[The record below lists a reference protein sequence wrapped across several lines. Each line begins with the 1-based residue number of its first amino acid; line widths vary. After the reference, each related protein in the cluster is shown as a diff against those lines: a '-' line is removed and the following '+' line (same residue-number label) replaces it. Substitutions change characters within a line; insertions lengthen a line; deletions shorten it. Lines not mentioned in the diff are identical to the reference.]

1 MTYFADLEHEE
12 IVSNGYATLE
22 STKIKSARR
31 HPQNFGKTRG
41 LQSLLSIIYL
51 VSNNLLDYE
60 ETASAFEVI
69 RGCRDHS
76 LFKAIV
82 TSKSLAVKAIAKTFV
97 GEAIASCDLTLVK
110 ALLAIGIDLN
120 SPAGYGFHK
129 PLAMAIEAQS
139 VEIANVLLNHGADV
153 NARDVSG
160 NTMLLK
166 AVRSTSLELVKLM
179 LSSGADVNA
188 VSRYGLRSITA
199 LQEAKRMGTFDI
211 VQLLLYWGAD
221 VNSRPHP
228 AKETALEEAASR
240 GNLSLVT
247 LLLDFGAHDSILALP
262 AAIHTGNREIVQLLW
277 KHAELESCN
286 CSCVMTD
293 KVSVSLQAAASNGDR
308 ELVNFFLNAG
318 ADVNASPPERKGKS
332 ALQAAVY
339 AGDLGMV
346 QQFLDLGADVNIEP
360 AEIGGLTPLQ
370 EAVWCE
376 NIELMHLLL
385 DSGADINADA
395 AEEEG
400 YTALQAAI
408 AVGNRQLAR
417 DLIILGA
424 DVNAAASTGRASAL
438 EAAVEENDL
447 DLVRLV
453 LDSGADDTS
462 HWRSALDTAIRA
474 EYDVKFVKLLLDYGF
489 DINENPWDDTPIL
502 ALAVQANEGFGTEI
516 VALLLEHGASDVN
529 EALFVAA
536 KTGDLDH
543 MELLLDWG
551 ADINAT
557 LPSWHKGMTALSA
570 AASSGDVAI
579 VQFLLSKGASDV
591 TGALRT
597 VASAGNIEL
606 AALFLQLG
614 ANVNAFKTNEW
625 GIETTA
631 LEEAATSGNVKVLRL
646 LLDSGA
652 KVDSDAN
659 PRSRATALQRA
670 AMVGNLGVVDELLQ
684 RGADVNAAPRGYNGR
699 TALEGAA
706 ENGRLDIV
714 QLLINVQADVQN
726 SKALEFARREGH
738 EAVVE
743 LLQRSI

>member
-12 IVSNGYATLE
+12 IVSNGYARLE
-22 STKIKSARR
+22 SAKTILARSR
-31 HPQNFGKTRG
+31 FQNTGKAHS
-41 LQSLLSIIYL
+41 LQSVPSMIYL
-51 VSNNLLDYE
+51 ASNNLLGYRE
-60 ETASAFEVI
+60 IVPAFEAI
-69 RGCRDHS
+69 RECGGQS

-82 TSKSLAVKAIAKTFV
+82 ASKSLAVKAIAKTFV
-97 GEAIASCDLTLVK
+97 REAIASCDLSLVK
-110 ALLAIGIDLN
+110 AILDIGIDLN
-120 SPAGYGFHK
+120 QPDQSRLEK
-129 PLAMAIEAQS
+129 PLETAIRVRS
-139 VEIANVLLNHGADV
+139 VEIAKLLLTHGADV
-153 NARDVSG
+153 NGRCSG
-160 NTMLLK
+160 GFTMLMA
-166 AVRSTSLELVKLM
+166 AVQSNRPELVQLM

-188 VSRYGLRSITA
+188 FSSLTMHLITA
-199 LQEAKRMGTFDI
+199 LQQATRMGNFEI
-211 VQLLLYWGAD
+211 VQLLLCWGAD
-221 VNSRPHP
+221 VNSCPDP
-228 AKETALEEAASR
+228 AEETALEGAAST

-247 LLLDFGAHDSILALP
+247 LLLDFGAHDCMSALP
-262 AAIHTGNREIVQLLW
+262 AAIHAGNREIVQLLW
-277 KHAELESCN
+277 KHAELESCTR
-286 CSCVMTD
+286 SDVIVD
-293 KVSVSLQAAASNGDR
+293 KMSVALQAAAITGDK
-308 ELVNFFLNAG
+308 ELVNFFLDAG

-395 AEEEG
+395 GEEEG

-424 DVNAAASTGRASAL
+424 DVNAAASTVRASAL
-438 EAAVEENDL
+438 EAAVEQNDL

-453 LDSGADDTS
+453 LDSGANDTS
-462 HWRSALDTAIRA
+462 HWRPALDTAIRA
-474 EYDVKFVKLLLDYGF
+474 EYDVKFVELLLDYGF
-489 DINENPWDDTPIL
+489 DINENPWDDTSIL
-502 ALAVQANEGFGTEI
+502 ALAVQANEGAGTEI
-516 VALLLEHGASDVN
+516 VALLLEHGASDLN
-529 EALFVAA
+529 EALNVAA

-557 LPSWHKGMTALSA
+557 LPSWYKGMTALSA
-570 AASSGDVAI
+570 AASSSDVAI

-591 TGALRT
+591 TGALHI
-597 VASAGNIEL
+597 AAGAGDMEL
-606 AALFLQLG
+606 ATLFLHLG
-614 ANVNAFKTNEW
+614 ADVDAFKKTSW
-625 GIETTA
+625 GFESTA

-659 PRSRATALQRA
+659 PQSRATALQRA
-670 AMVGNLGVVDELLQ
+670 AIAGNLGVVDELLQ

-743 LLQRSI
+743 LLQRST